1 MIIGS
6 EFGKKY
12 QRILREIASI
22 SQEDTTKKIPVK
34 KINVNLEWGR
44 TEIKHVLEYL
54 QELGLINIETIGG
67 PFLYGHVTITE
78 SGIKKNKSLN
88 DQERFR
94 S

>member
-44 TEIKHVLEYL
+44 TEIKQVLEYL

-78 SGIKKNKSLN
+78 SGLKKNKSLN